1 MYDVDCYVCTGS
13 LAAVLS
19 EIEQLKS
26 SADALESELA
36 SASAAAEGAA
46 KRSRR
51 LAARSHELQV
61 SFGCKGWREEFGQG
75 GMEGGIGRLGWGR
88 GGIIVVMERG
98 G

>member
-61 SFGCKGWREEFGQG
+61 SFLCKWCC
-75 GMEGGIGRLGWGR
+75 LCA
-88 GGIIVVMERG
+88 
-98 G
+98 